1 MLRNA
6 FALALLAA
14 ALGLGQPALAQSDT
28 PIAGRWR
35 DSDGESE
42 IAIARCGEAWCGK
55 IVWLKQPRLDQANPD
70 AKLRE
75 RSLMGVQVLSGF
87 RPDGAGTFAGDGY
100 NPEDGKTYR
109 TTLQLDGA
117 GRLLVRGC
125 AIAGLICDDDVW
137 TRRP

>member
-1 MLRNA
+1 MLRSSL
-6 FALALLAA
+6 FLALIAA
-14 ALGLGQPALAQSDT
+14 GLGLGQAALAQPDT

-55 IVWLKQPRLDQANPD
+55 IVWLKQPRVDQANPD

-87 RPDGAGTFAGDGY
+87 KPDGSGRFAGAGY
-100 NPEDGKTYR
+100 NPEDGKTYN
-109 TTLQLDGA
+109 TTLQPDGA
-117 GRLLVRGC
+117 GKLLVRGC

-137 TRRP
+137 TRQP